1 MLQFHLLTY
10 WLLIKNKFM
19 NFQLIVKV
27 LSGILGLSGAI
38 CLFIVMGSGDEV
50 IKVNASQGD
59 FSVVSPLISIAQ
71 ITLFLTVAATL
82 IFSLRALFAN
92 IQKLK
97 KALIFIGIFMF
108 IVGVAYIS
116 SSGIETP
123 LKDGKFLSA
132 TGSRWVE
139 TGIRT
144 FYILSISAIL
154 SMVLSSVKKLI
165 K

>member
-1 MLQFHLLTY
+1 
-10 WLLIKNKFM
+10 M

-50 IKVNASQGD
+50 IKENASQGD
-59 FSVVSPLISIAQ
+59 FSVVSPLILIAQ
-71 ITLFLTVAATL
+71 ITFISTVAATL

-92 IQKLK
+92 TEKLK
-97 KALIFIGIFMF
+97 KALIFIGIFIF
-108 IVGVAYIS
+108 IIGVAYIS
-116 SSGIETP
+116 SNGVETP
-123 LKDGKFLSA
+123 LKDGKFLTKS
-132 TGSRWVE
+132 GSRWVE

-144 FYILSISAIL
+144 FYILSIIAVL
-154 SMVLSSVKKLI
+154 SMVLSSVKRLI

>member
-1 MLQFHLLTY
+1 
-10 WLLIKNKFM
+10 M

-38 CLFIVMGSGDEV
+38 CLFVIMGSGDEV
-50 IKVNASQGD
+50 IKANASQGD

-82 IFSLRALFAN
+82 IFSIKVLFTN
-92 IQKLK
+92 TEKLK
-97 KALIFIGIFMF
+97 KALIFIGIFVF
-108 IVGVAYIS
+108 IVGVAYVS
-116 SSGIETP
+116 SSGVETP
-123 LKDGKFLSA
+123 LKDGNFLSESS
-132 TGSRWVE
+132 SRWVE
-139 TGIRT
+139 TGIKT

-154 SMVLSSVKKLI
+154 SMVLSSVKRLI